1 MAPQPLREGP
11 LKNKT
16 SAASRGCL
24 KNRKYRLFLQTAVNP
39 ALKSLGIRKDSCVF
53 CLVFSCCL
61 RKIRQFLYFQTSPNL
76 RRMFYFVRIRQRP
89 FSRLTGQRRAAP
101 IPWTQPWGRCSL
113 YKHSARS
120 IVGGAACIS
129 AAPPHCSRRSRLKF
143 FAEAFFKKAGKF
155 FAIPFFKKGMKF
167 FAEAFFKNA
176 GSGLRTRRH
185 AQAAIPERGGR
196 RTS

>member
-1 MAPQPLREGP
+1 MKVINSLFAPCL
-11 LKNKT
+11 
-16 SAASRGCL
+16 SALVISCCE
-24 KNRKYRLFLQTAVNP
+24 YFLISVK
-39 ALKSLGIRKDSCVF
+39 LKDSCVF

-129 AAPPHCSRRSRLKF
+129 AAPAPLFAAQPTKVFRRGLFSKRPESFWHTF
-143 FAEAFFKKAGKF
+143 FQKRYEVFC
-155 FAIPFFKKGMKF
+155 
-167 FAEAFFKNA
+167 
-176 GSGLRTRRH
+176 
-185 AQAAIPERGGR
+185 
-196 RTS
+196 

>member
-1 MAPQPLREGP
+1 M
-11 LKNKT
+11 KVIN
-16 SAASRGCL
+16 S
-24 KNRKYRLFLQTAVNP
+24 LFLFAP
-39 ALKSLGIRKDSCVF
+39 CLSALVISCCEYFLISVKLKDSCVF

-129 AAPPHCSRRSRLKF
+129 AAPAPLFAAQPTKVFRRGLFQKGRKVFWHTF
-143 FAEAFFKKAGKF
+143 FQKRYEVFC
-155 FAIPFFKKGMKF
+155 
-167 FAEAFFKNA
+167 
-176 GSGLRTRRH
+176 
-185 AQAAIPERGGR
+185 
-196 RTS
+196 

>member
-1 MAPQPLREGP
+1 MKVINSLFAPCL
-11 LKNKT
+11 
-16 SAASRGCL
+16 SALVISCCE
-24 KNRKYRLFLQTAVNP
+24 YFLISVK
-39 ALKSLGIRKDSCVF
+39 LKDSCVF

-129 AAPPHCSRRSRLKF
+129 AAPAPLFAAQPTKVFRRGLFQKGRKVFWHTF
-143 FAEAFFKKAGKF
+143 FQKRYEVFC
-155 FAIPFFKKGMKF
+155 
-167 FAEAFFKNA
+167 
-176 GSGLRTRRH
+176 
-185 AQAAIPERGGR
+185 
-196 RTS
+196 